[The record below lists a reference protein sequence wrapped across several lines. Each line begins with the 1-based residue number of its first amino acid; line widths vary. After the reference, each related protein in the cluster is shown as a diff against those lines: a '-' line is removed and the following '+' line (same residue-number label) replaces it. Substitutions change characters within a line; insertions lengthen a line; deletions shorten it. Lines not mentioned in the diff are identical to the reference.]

1 MASPTNFNTLNK
13 EGVDV
18 SVIYT
23 VSASL
28 TPETPAPPFAIGDV
42 AEGLQGAKWIFVQAS
57 TSISPNDWLQIT
69 YQNQAN
75 SLTSVN
81 VVSSLGCLFGVAPGA
96 TAGNGGTNPAILAGT
111 YFWAQ
116 VQGNNVAANAI
127 GASTVSNATLF
138 TSLTAGIVTS
148 VSSTSSVNLAGLVM
162 TASATANPQT
172 FQLTWP
178 RVGVVTTTGVLLQT
192 YLSTRSVP

>member
-1 MASPTNFNTLNK
+1 MASPTNYSTLNK

-18 SVIYT
+18 SVVYT
-23 VSASL
+23 MTAST
-28 TPETPAPPFAIGDV
+28 TPETPAPPFTVGDIV
-42 AEGLQGAKWIFVQAS
+42 EGLQGAKWIFVQAS

-81 VVSSLGCLFGVAPGA
+81 VVSSLGCMIGVAPGA
-96 TAGNGGTNPAILAGT
+96 TANNGGTNASMLAGT

-127 GASTVSNATLF
+127 AASTASNASLF
-138 TSLTAGIVTS
+138 TSLTAGILTS
-148 VSSTSSVNLAGLVM
+148 VASTSSQAINGVIM

-172 FQLTWP
+172 FQLIWP
-178 RVGVVTTTGVLLQT
+178 RLGIVSTASSQLLALGQV
-192 YLSTRSVP
+192 RVEP